1 MKDYLIDVVRHL
13 VPLGCFDNLRIDGT
27 DTETKLFSMNKDRFA
42 VVMIAPHAVI
52 PEFKGTFGIPNLPLL
67 NTILNIPEYQED
79 TAKTTINRNGN
90 DPVDIMFE
98 NTAGDF
104 KNEFRL
110 IKANIIDGMQPSMQ
124 YNVPTWLTTFNPTP
138 AEQQR
143 LKYQSSAH
151 PNEKHINFIIENGNI
166 RGAIGDSSSHY
177 GNFIFHSGVDKKAR
191 ADILIPGIILN
202 SILALDGD
210 KTICM
215 GTHAMMIS
223 IDSGLAIYNYVL
235 PSQNK

>member
-1 MKDYLIDVVRHL
+1 MKDYLIDIVRHI
-13 VPLGCFDNLRIDGT
+13 VPLGCFDSLRVDGT
-27 DTETKLFSMNKDRFA
+27 DKETKLVSTNKDRFA
-42 VVMIAPHAVI
+42 VVMISPHVAI

-67 NTILNIPEYQED
+67 NTILNIPEYQD
-79 TAKTTINRNGN
+79 DNAKTTVHLDGT

-98 NTAGDF
+98 NPAGDF

-110 IKANIIDGMQPSMQ
+110 IRSNIIDGTQTAIK
-124 YNVPTWLTTFNPTP
+124 YNAPNWLSTFHPTP

-151 PNEKHINFIIENGNI
+151 PNEKHINFIIENGDI

-191 ADILIPGIILN
+191 ANILIPIVILN

-215 GTHAMMIS
+215 GDHGMMIS
-223 IDSGLAIYNYVL
+223 IDSGLATYNYVL